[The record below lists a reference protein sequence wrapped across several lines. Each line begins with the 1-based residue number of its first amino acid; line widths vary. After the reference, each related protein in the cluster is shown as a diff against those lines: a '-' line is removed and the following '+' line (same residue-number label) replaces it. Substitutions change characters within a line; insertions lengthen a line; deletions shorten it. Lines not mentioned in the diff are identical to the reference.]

1 MWVGLDR
8 YETLGNFETGAR
20 AALPIW
26 IDFMERVLAG
36 RPYHDFSLPEGVVKV
51 RIDAESGLLA
61 SDNCPNTVTVV
72 FKKGT
77 EPKQYC
83 KHASVVG
90 LGGL

>member
-1 MWVGLDR
+1 M
-8 YETLGNFETGAR
+8 EQ
-20 AALPIW
+20 ALS
-26 IDFMERVLAG
+26 G
-36 RPYHDFSLPEGVVKV
+36 RPYRDFSLPEGVVRV

-61 SDNCPNTVTVV
+61 LENCPNAVAAV

-83 KHASVVG
+83 RHASGTG